1 MKWAVKV
8 FSATD
13 PPALK
18 APGHNNAGQ
27 RLGRFHKT
35 RRGNRKTT
43 RTQTSTHQGV
53 LTSAVPGSIVSH
65 LLANVSQKHDDSH
78 HVNDAYT
85 TQTTPPHP
93 HRPSTP
99 PSRLTTGGS
108 STVARPLRSNSESP
122 PCTPLAEWPRSGAS
136 IPDRARKTPNKSGEN
151 ARLCH
156 RT

>member
-65 LLANVSQKHDDSH
+65 LLANVSQKHDDSD
-78 HVNDAYT
+78 HVNDACT
-85 TQTTPPHP
+85 AQPTPPHP
-93 HRPSTP
+93 HRLSTP
-99 PSRLTTGGS
+99 QAGSPREARAQSRTPGACSRGLPCAPLTDT
-108 STVARPLRSNSESP
+108 
-122 PCTPLAEWPRSGAS
+122 PRSGAS
-136 IPDRARKTPNKSGEN
+136 IPDRARNTLNKSGEN